1 MIIMTFISYDGRY
14 TSRYDEPTSFSAFPP
29 PLLSFY
35 SLLWS
40 SSGSVSTAT
49 SFLDMCPEPEGLSL
63 VAVTGTE
70 WDRMGNWEQTAI
82 QSSYDVRGPPVTKP
96 CTTSK
101 YRCTIHIYSSHRLE
115 LQNLLELHSTK
126 KSLCKAK
133 EQTNSANL
141 PVAKG

>member
-14 TSRYDEPTSFSAFPP
+14 TVTLRYDEPTSFSAFPP

-70 WDRMGNWEQTAI
+70 EDRMGNWERTAI
-82 QSSYDVRGPPVTKP
+82 QV
-96 CTTSK
+96 
-101 YRCTIHIYSSHRLE
+101 E
-115 LQNLLELHSTK
+115 L
-126 KSLCKAK
+126 
-133 EQTNSANL
+133 
-141 PVAKG
+141 